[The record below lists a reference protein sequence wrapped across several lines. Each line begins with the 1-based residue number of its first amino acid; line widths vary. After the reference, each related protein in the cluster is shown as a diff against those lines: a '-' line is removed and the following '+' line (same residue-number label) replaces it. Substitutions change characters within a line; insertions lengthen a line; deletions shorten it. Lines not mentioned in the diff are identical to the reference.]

1 MKRIN
6 INNRGALTIVCLL
19 SVCVLVGG
27 CCWNPQHKNM
37 GGSSQSETFE
47 REKAELKSLARA
59 CGIPESKINTMS
71 PLALISELKIKMG
84 NSEGYYGRTLSEA
97 DMSKVKILLDD
108 EPQLERTIREYN
120 AFIQKTKGR
129 TVIILQ

>member
-6 INNRGALTIVCLL
+6 INGRRALTIVSILCA
-19 SVCVLVGG
+19 CVLVGG
-27 CCWNPQHKNM
+27 CCWNPQHKSM
-37 GGSSQSETFE
+37 GGKRQSETFE
-47 REKAELKSLARA
+47 REKAALKSLAHA

-97 DMSKVKILLDD
+97 DMNYIKDLLL
-108 EPQLERTIREYN
+108 PWQYHALYKYHVVLN
-120 AFIQKTKGR
+120 
-129 TVIILQ
+129 VLQSLLQHAKNP

>member
-6 INNRGALTIVCLL
+6 INGRRALTIVSILC
-19 SVCVLVGG
+19 VCVLVGG

-37 GGSSQSETFE
+37 GGNRQSETFE

-84 NSEGYYGRTLSEA
+84 NSEGYYGRTLSET
-97 DMSKVKILLDD
+97 DMNNIKALLAD

-120 AFIQKTKGR
+120 AFIQKTKGH
-129 TVIILQ
+129 TVIILP